1 MFWLADVLCCTNV
14 LMHQFCSSVH
24 ILTLW
29 LWRSHQHGCF
39 NGINHTEEAL
49 LNKINKVIVVE
60 LVFQL
65 KKDKISKLSV
75 LNAWWWWWWIVFVVW
90 LTDERCLALF
100 PAGTIVRDPHHRES
114 PTRCKQDLK
123 LCRTWVQV
131 RDKQFNNNLNWVIP
145 PNDIV
150 LIKNVIVTLL
160 ESVKENQAVLKNAR
174 CTGGVS
180 LKVNRIPASGYGLW
194 GKSDFL
200 KLSFFLKWQKYVV

>member
-1 MFWLADVLCCTNV
+1 MMMNC
-14 LMHQFCSSVH
+14 FCGMVDRRKVFSLISSRDH
-24 ILTLW
+24 CQGFSPSRISDTLQAGFETVQNLSSGFVEW
-29 LWRSHQHGCF
+29 SCVV
-39 NGINHTEEAL
+39 
-49 LNKINKVIVVE
+49 VI
-60 LVFQL
+60 
-65 KKDKISKLSV
+65 
-75 LNAWWWWWWIVFVVW
+75 
-90 LTDERCLALF
+90 TTTPR
-100 PAGTIVRDPHHRES
+100 
-114 PTRCKQDLK
+114 
-123 LCRTWVQV
+123 

-174 CTGGVS
+174 CTGGVC